1 MQWIIQKLEST
12 QQDGGV
18 IKAYWLV
25 RLEQDGH
32 QATASGST
40 EFKPDP
46 DATEFVPY
54 ENLTEQNIID
64 WVKEKLGQEKLAAI
78 STDLDAQ
85 IAHKK
90 TQGIV
95 RNLPWADQK

>member
-12 QQDGGV
+12 QQNGGV

-40 EFKPDP
+40 EFKPNP
-46 DATEFVPY
+46 DAADFVPY
-54 ENLTEQNIID
+54 ESLTEQNVID
-64 WVKEKLGQEKLAAI
+64 WVQQELGQEKLSAI
-78 STDLDAQ
+78 SADLDAQ

-90 TQGIV
+90 TQGVV